1 MQSLVDYGSDSDDET
16 PTGSAVSVT
25 ASIKSGSSSSFLNLP
40 PPKVST
46 ASTTPATLSSSKD
59 TITTKKPLPALP
71 PKKAKGPVRIL
82 LDLPPPSTSSSS
94 SPSASTSTP
103 SNNDNDHDGP
113 DGPIKKKPKL
123 TLGGSLS
130 GSGGG
135 LAALLPKPKNQA
147 PPPMQTSGSS
157 TKPLSGGGLM
167 GRLPPPASSTVQ
179 SSSTAV
185 DSSEGGKTGP
195 SGGFLPNTLANKG
208 KAKATNGAVAETKPA
223 QRDPGLDFFG
233 LGESPR
239 TVGVHALLE
248 LTLGVCDSGSVAS
261 SAPSH
266 PSATLSSS
274 RLSKPTMTISS
285 APTPIAVPVN
295 SASKTPTASD
305 PYPGFTQLPSG
316 EWVAKDQ
323 ETYDLWVQS
332 MVTQQQQAQ
341 EVPKEFIDATRQ
353 GKILDLHEEQ
363 ERAKKAWADRPEQLP
378 SQEWQK
384 KGQDEEAQAKVPLK
398 PGQYRARQKGQLS
411 ALLAD
416 AVENR
421 AELEE
426 RIARG
431 KANRKAAGNRYGF

>member
-16 PTGSAVSVT
+16 PTMSAVSAT
-25 ASIKSGSSSSFLNLP
+25 ASVKSGSSSSFLNLP

-59 TITTKKPLPALP
+59 TIPTKKPLPALP

-82 LDLPPPSTSSSS
+82 LDLPPPSASSSS
-94 SPSASTSTP
+94 SPSTSTSTP
-103 SNNDNDHDGP
+103 SNNDIDHDGP

-123 TLGGSLS
+123 TLGGLSS
-130 GSGGG
+130 GSDGG
-135 LAALLPKPKNQA
+135 LAALLPKPKNEA
-147 PPPMQTSGSS
+147 PPPLQTSGSS
-157 TKPLSGGGLM
+157 TKPLGGGGLM

-185 DSSEGGKTGP
+185 DPSEGGKTGP

-208 KAKATNGAVAETKPA
+208 KAKATNGAVAETTPA
-223 QRDPGLDFFG
+223 QQDLGLDFFG
-233 LGESPR
+233 L
-239 TVGVHALLE
+239 
-248 LTLGVCDSGSVAS
+248 GSVAS

-285 APTPIAVPVN
+285 APTPIAVPVT
-295 SASKTPTASD
+295 SVSKTPTASD

-332 MVTQQQQAQ
+332 MAAEQQQAQ

-363 ERAKKAWADRPEQLP
+363 ERAKNVWADRPEQLP
-378 SQEWQK
+378 GQEWQK
-384 KGQDEEAQAKVPLK
+384 KGHDEEAQAKVPLK